1 MSEIWCLMVQNLGSI
16 GLGLDIIGVWFLFK
30 AEVVND
36 LLIGAWGGGLDEHKK
51 RKKTLS
57 YIGVILLT
65 FGFLLQIFAN
75 YT

>member
-1 MSEIWCLMVQNLGSI
+1 MVQNLGSI